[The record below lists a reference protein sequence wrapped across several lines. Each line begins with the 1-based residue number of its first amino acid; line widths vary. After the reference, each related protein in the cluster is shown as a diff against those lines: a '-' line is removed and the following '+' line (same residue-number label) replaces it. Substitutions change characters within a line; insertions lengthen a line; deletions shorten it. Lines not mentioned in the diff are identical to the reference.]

1 MFGSSVQFLLSVWH
15 ICMFAAAAAAD
26 RAIRDLFEGAELLI
40 TADSALPFRTADA
53 YREMSSA

>member
-1 MFGSSVQFLLSVWH
+1 
-15 ICMFAAAAAAD
+15 MFAAAAAAD

-40 TADSALPFRTADA
+40 TADSALPFRTAVA